1 MSTKKVSQ
9 KCMYVLQLQKLFTN
23 FHQIWQMTAAINA
36 EQCVLKCPLHLAW
49 VGYTHYLV
57 KGQ

>member
-1 MSTKKVSQ
+1 
-9 KCMYVLQLQKLFTN
+9 MYVLQLQKLFTN